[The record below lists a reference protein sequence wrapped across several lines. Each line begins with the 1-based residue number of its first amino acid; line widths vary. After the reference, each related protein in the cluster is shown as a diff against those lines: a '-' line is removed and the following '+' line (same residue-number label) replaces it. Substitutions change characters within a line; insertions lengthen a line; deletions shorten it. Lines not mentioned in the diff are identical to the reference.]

1 MPPLPAPM
9 QNKSPALPGFF
20 AGVLWISHDG
30 GGVPTT
36 KRWRQ
41 KNHLFV

>member
-20 AGVLWISHDG
+20 AGVLRISRAG
-30 GGVPTT
+30 GAVPTS

-41 KNHLFV
+41 KHQLFV